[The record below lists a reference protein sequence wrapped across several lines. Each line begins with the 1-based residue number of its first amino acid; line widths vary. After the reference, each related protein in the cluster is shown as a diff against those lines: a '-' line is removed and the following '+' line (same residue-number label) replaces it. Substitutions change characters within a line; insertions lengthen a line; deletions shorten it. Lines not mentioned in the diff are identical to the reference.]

1 MTCKN
6 CQSEIQEGS
15 AFCTFCGTP
24 VEDTDKSSPITPA
37 TRPMKWF
44 KFLIYFALFANA
56 VINLYNCFAYLSGVP
71 YGENA
76 SLVYGFLP
84 SLKTIDVVM
93 AIVSVGLAVYAI
105 VTRILLAKYKK
116 LGVKMFLGIPVL
128 NIITQVV
135 YYMSVSSVISSLMS
149 ASEGIDFT
157 TITVNVVS
165 NIVLFVLNLIYFKK
179 REDMFK

>member
-1 MTCKN
+1 
-6 CQSEIQEGS
+6 
-15 AFCTFCGTP
+15 
-24 VEDTDKSSPITPA
+24 
-37 TRPMKWF
+37 
-44 KFLIYFALFANA
+44 
-56 VINLYNCFAYLSGVP
+56 
-71 YGENA
+71 
-76 SLVYGFLP
+76 
-84 SLKTIDVVM
+84 M

-105 VTRILLAKYKK
+105 VTRIQLAKYKK

-135 YYMSVSSVISSLMS
+135 YCMSVSSVISSFIP

-157 TITVNVVS
+157 TVTVNIVA